1 MYGEKFYS
9 TEKVEVYDLSGA
21 GDTFQ
26 AALVSKYLE
35 TKNIEE
41 AIKFANH
48 CACQAVQKKGVVS
61 SL

>member
-1 MYGEKFYS
+1 MYGKKFYP

-35 TKNIEE
+35 TKNIEQ
-41 AIKFANH
+41 AIEHANS
-48 CACQAVQKKGVVS
+48 CASKVVQRRGVA
-61 SL
+61 LI